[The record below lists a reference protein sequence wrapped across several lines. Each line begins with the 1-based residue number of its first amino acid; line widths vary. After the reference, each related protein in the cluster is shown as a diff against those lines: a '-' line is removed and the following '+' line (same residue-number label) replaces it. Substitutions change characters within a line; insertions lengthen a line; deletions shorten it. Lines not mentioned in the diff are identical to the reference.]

1 MIQGAYCMTVV
12 CALFFTQCTM
22 LRKLLISIFISS
34 AVLATAATPQSA
46 AGRLLAEGAVKSVTS
61 AEEWSLGQGVRES
74 DVAVIKPDGY
84 PARLYIV
91 EADLTNQAVKLQV
104 ATPGDT
110 CVATGNSRATL
121 TEMHRCL
128 SERGRKAVALV
139 NGDFWDVK
147 TQDVR
152 GPLHR
157 RGQVVK
163 NHFCY
168 RPRFWQQALSFIGVM
183 DNGDIAI
190 ADTLAYS
197 GAAPRLKEAT
207 GAGIIVLRN
216 GEVPVTP
223 QKKLDPRTF
232 IGSTS
237 RGGVVIITADGRDEK
252 GSAGLTYAEMGAI
265 MRALG
270 CYQAVNLDGGGSA
283 QFFSARPDGTAA
295 IRNHPTDGKER
306 PVVNAWMITIEN

>member
-1 MIQGAYCMTVV
+1 
-12 CALFFTQCTM
+12 M
-22 LRKLLISIFISS
+22 LKKLLISLLLAPALQ
-34 AVLATAATPQSA
+34 AVASEPQAAD
-46 AGRLLAEGAVKSVTS
+46 RLLAEGAVKAVTS
-61 AEEWSLGQGVRES
+61 TEEWALAPGVTES
-74 DVAVIKPDGY
+74 DIAVIKPDGQ

-91 EADLTNQAVKLQV
+91 EADLTNPAVHLRV
-104 ATPGDT
+104 ATPGDS
-110 CVATGNSRATL
+110 CVATGNVRATL

-128 SERGRKAVALV
+128 TDKGQHVAAMV

-157 RGQVVK
+157 RGRVVK
-163 NHFCY
+163 NFFCY
-168 RPRFWQQALSFIGVM
+168 RPRFWQQALSFVGVM

-190 ADTLAYS
+190 ADTLAYA

-207 GAGIIVLRN
+207 GGGIIVLREN
-216 GEVPVTP
+216 EVPVTP
-223 QKKLDPRTF
+223 RNKLDPRTF

-237 RGGVVIITADGRDEK
+237 RGKVVLITADGRDEK
-252 GSAGLTYAEMGAI
+252 GSVGLTYAEMGAI

-283 QFFSARPDGTAA
+283 QFLSQRPDGTAA

-306 PVVNAWMITIEN
+306 PVVNAWMIVTDN